1 MVGVDIVFGVRPWKI
16 DIVLV
21 FDVSHEDMVKST
33 LCLVF
38 DGELS
43 KMGQRPN

>member
-1 MVGVDIVFGVRPWKI
+1 MVGVDTVFGVRPLQI
-16 DIVLV
+16 DTVLV
-21 FDVSHEDMVKST
+21 FDVCREDMGKLT

-43 KMGQRPN
+43 KMRQRPS